1 MASMA
6 ATTHGHVLGQASRH
20 DGIDGDSSPRSPPT
34 WRFVMK
40 QTSLSGSRPAAS
52 SMARTAGSVGGT
64 TGSPSV
70 HPCWKQNSI
79 A

>member
-6 ATTHGHVLGQASRH
+6 ATTMGMCSGRH
-20 DGIDGDSSPRSPPT
+20 PAMTALTATFSALTAT